1 MELIGPYLAGC
12 VLLLIAGITKVVR
25 PMDTARAV
33 VAVVPMPLRAG
44 RGLVRAGAAAEAVL
58 GAMALAHPSP
68 PAAALV
74 ALSYLGFAGFVT
86 LARARG
92 GPLASCGCFGTP
104 DTPATRTHVVVTLA
118 FAGSAAVVAAS
129 GTSAW
134 LPTLLAHQPWHGA
147 PVVLLGLLCAWLAY
161 LAMGRLAELG
171 AARRQLGITRGEVAA

>member
-1 MELIGPYLAGC
+1 
-12 VLLLIAGITKVVR
+12 
-25 PMDTARAV
+25 
-33 VAVVPMPLRAG
+33 
-44 RGLVRAGAAAEAVL
+44 
-58 GAMALAHPSP
+58 MALAHPSP
-68 PAAALV
+68 PVAALV

-118 FAGSAAVVAAS
+118 FAVSAAVVAAS
-129 GTSAW
+129 GLSDW
-134 LPTLLAHQPWHGA
+134 LPTLLAHQPWHGV

-171 AARRQLGITRGEVAA
+171 AARRLLGITRGGAAA